1 MDTVLEEIA
10 PYINDSHLLISIAA
24 GYPIAKMENIL
35 GTDKRLVR
43 VMPNTPSKIGAGASG
58 FCLGKN
64 ATQED
69 SDSVKLMMDS
79 VGLSYEV
86 TESQLDAVVGVSGSG
101 PAYVFLFIE
110 ALADG
115 AVKMGLPRDV
125 ALQLAAQNVLGSAK
139 MVLETGQHPAVLKDQ
154 VCSPGGT
161 TINAVSKLEELGFR
175 NAAMQAVVAA
185 AEKSIDLGKPK
196 I

>member
-1 MDTVLEEIA
+1 MADALLTGLLGKRAFLKENIVVSDIAENRLEYMSTKFGVKTTDDNKQLSDELQIIFLAVKPQVMDTVLEEIA
-10 PYINDSHLLISIAA
+10 PFINDSHLLISIAA
-24 GYPIAKMENIL
+24 GYPIEKMENIL

-86 TESQLDAVVGVSGSG
+86 TEMQLDAVVGVSGSG
-101 PAYVFLFIE
+101 PAYVYLFIE

-115 AVKMGLPRDV
+115 AVKMGLPRDI
-125 ALQLAAQNVLGSAK
+125 ALQLAA
-139 MVLETGQHPAVLKDQ
+139 
-154 VCSPGGT
+154 
-161 TINAVSKLEELGFR
+161 
-175 NAAMQAVVAA
+175 
-185 AEKSIDLGKPK
+185 
-196 I
+196 

>member
-1 MDTVLEEIA
+1 MDTVLHEIA
-10 PYINDSHLLISIAA
+10 PFIDDSHLLISIAA
-24 GYPIAKMENIL
+24 GYPIEKMENIL

-43 VMPNTPSKIGAGASG
+43 VMPNTPSMIGAGASG
-58 FCLGKN
+58 FCLGRN

-115 AVKMGLPRDV
+115 AVRMGLPRDI
-125 ALQLAAQNVLGSAK
+125 ALKLAAQNVLGSAK
-139 MVLETGQHPAVLKDQ
+139 MVLETGKHPGELKDA

-161 TINAVSKLEELGFR
+161 TINAVTKLEELGFR
-175 NAAMQAVVAA
+175 NASMQAVIAA
-185 AEKSIDLGKPK
+185 AEKSIALGK